1 MEIADR
7 AGRRFWRENWLLV
20 LVLALLFLE
29 RAAALWTLGA
39 EYTLASDDLSYVKS
53 GIYFAQNGVITM
65 HGTTPSAQI
74 MPGMTWL
81 IGLFA
86 ALFGEGGHA
95 LWLALKLL
103 WISMGTATGWFLFKS
118 VTLFAPKWC
127 GAVACLP
134 LFGADFVWTDNLILT
149 ETPFILCLSAMLYY
163 TFLLGRERSRRAFAG
178 CAVSYLAAILLK
190 ANIAVYPLFAL
201 GYLLAVKYPFK
212 RLLKQGLILA
222 CLVLC
227 FLVPWTVRNYVQFHA
242 FVPLTY
248 GAGNPTLLGTY
259 QGYGYPADEELD
271 YVTNVDEPFREAYA
285 AYFDENGEIPERYQ
299 KYLSLQHDGMKA
311 SYRLE
316 EWASR
321 DLKSLIV
328 SYGFLKPLEIVR
340 GTFYWERVFNIPGT
354 WVQEAQDL
362 NLLLCAL
369 AAAASLLFRK
379 HRAQFLYL
387 IILYGGNVYI
397 YAMTYAFGRYS
408 IGLMPMRC
416 ILVGLGASAL
426 VGGIRRLLNR
436 RALPAG

>member
-201 GYLLAVKYPFK
+201 GYLLTVKYPFK

-379 HRAQFLYL
+379 HRAQCLYL

>member
-118 VTLFAPKWC
+118 VTLFAPKCC

-379 HRAQFLYL
+379 HRAQCLYL

>member
-227 FLVPWTVRNYVQFHA
+227 FLVPWAARNYVQFRA

-379 HRAQFLYL
+379 HRAQCLYL

>member
-118 VTLFAPKWC
+118 VTLFAPKCC

-271 YVTNVDEPFREAYA
+271 YASNVDEPFRETYA

-316 EWASR
+316 EWAQPGSE
-321 DLKSLIV
+321 
-328 SYGFLKPLEIVR
+328 KPDRLLR
-340 GTFYWERVFNIPGT
+340 LP
-354 WVQEAQDL
+354 EAPR
-362 NLLLCAL
+362 NCKGHLLLGAGVQHPRNLGAGGTGSEPAAL
-369 AAAASLLFRK
+369 RTGRRSLPALPEAPGPVPVPHHPLWGER
-379 HRAQFLYL
+379 LYL
-387 IILYGGNVYI
+387 RHDLCLRAVQHRPD
-397 YAMTYAFGRYS
+397 A
-408 IGLMPMRC
+408 MRC

>member
-227 FLVPWTVRNYVQFHA
+227 FLVPWAVRNYVQFRA

-271 YVTNVDEPFREAYA
+271 YASNVDEPFRETYA

-340 GTFYWERVFNIPGT
+340 GTFYWVRVFNIPGT

-379 HRAQFLYL
+379 HRAQCLYL

-426 VGGIRRLLNR
+426 VGGTRRLLNR

>member
-227 FLVPWTVRNYVQFHA
+227 FLVPWAVRNYVQFRA

-271 YVTNVDEPFREAYA
+271 YASNVDEPFRETYA

>member
-20 LVLALLFLE
+20 LILALLFLE

-227 FLVPWTVRNYVQFHA
+227 FLVPWAVRNYVQFRA

-271 YVTNVDEPFREAYA
+271 YASNVDEPFRETYA

>member
-1 MEIADR
+1 MTTGDR
-7 AGRRFWRENWLLV
+7 GRRFWRENWLLV

-118 VTLFAPKWC
+118 VTLFAPKCC

-379 HRAQFLYL
+379 HRAQCLYL

>member
-118 VTLFAPKWC
+118 VTLFAPKCC

-227 FLVPWTVRNYVQFHA
+227 FLVPWAVRNYVQFRA

-259 QGYGYPADEELD
+259 QGYGYPADEDLD
-271 YVTNVDEPFREAYA
+271 YASNVDEPFRETYA

-311 SYRLE
+311 SHRLE

-379 HRAQFLYL
+379 HRAQCLYL

>member
-227 FLVPWTVRNYVQFHA
+227 FLVPWAVRNYVQFRA

-379 HRAQFLYL
+379 HRAQCLYL

>member
-134 LFGADFVWTDNLILT
+134 LFSADFVWTDNLILT

-259 QGYGYPADEELD
+259 QGYGYPADEEMD

-379 HRAQFLYL
+379 HRAQCLYL

>member
-227 FLVPWTVRNYVQFHA
+227 FLVPWAVRNYVQFRA

-271 YVTNVDEPFREAYA
+271 YASNVDEPFRETYA

-379 HRAQFLYL
+379 HRAQCLYL

>member
-7 AGRRFWRENWLLV
+7 AGRRFWRENRLLV

-39 EYTLASDDLSYVKS
+39 EYALASDDLSYIKS
-53 GIYFAQNGVITM
+53 GIYFAQNGVVTM

-118 VTLFAPKWC
+118 VTLFASKWC

-163 TFLLGRERSRRAFAG
+163 TFLLGRDRSRRAFAG

-201 GYLLAVKYPFK
+201 GYLLAVKYPFR

-227 FLVPWTVRNYVQFHA
+227 FLVPWAARNYVQFRA

-271 YVTNVDEPFREAYA
+271 YVSNVDVPFRETYA
-285 AYFDENGEIPERYQ
+285 AYFDENGEVPEKYQ

-316 EWASR
+316 EWARR

-328 SYGFLKPLEIVR
+328 SYGFLKPLEIVK
-340 GTFYWERVFNIPGT
+340 GIFYWDRVFNIPGT
-354 WVQEAQDL
+354 LVQKAQDL

-369 AAAASLLFRK
+369 AAAVSLLFRK
-379 HRAQFLYL
+379 HRAQCLYL
-387 IILYGGNVYI
+387 IVLYGGNVYI

-426 VGGIRRLLNR
+426 VGGIRRLLGR
-436 RALPAG
+436 RTLPAG

>member
-118 VTLFAPKWC
+118 VTLFAPKCC

-227 FLVPWTVRNYVQFHA
+227 FLVPWAVRNYVQFRA

-271 YVTNVDEPFREAYA
+271 YASNVDEPFRETYA

-379 HRAQFLYL
+379 HRAQCLYL

>member
-227 FLVPWTVRNYVQFHA
+227 FLVPWAVRNYVQFRA

-271 YVTNVDEPFREAYA
+271 YTSNVDEPFRETYA

-379 HRAQFLYL
+379 HRAQCLYL

>member
-201 GYLLAVKYPFK
+201 GYLLAVKDPFK

-227 FLVPWTVRNYVQFHA
+227 FLVPWAVRNYVQFRA

-271 YVTNVDEPFREAYA
+271 YTSNVDEPFRETYA

-379 HRAQFLYL
+379 HRAQCLYL

>member
-1 MEIADR
+1 MTTGDR
-7 AGRRFWRENWLLV
+7 GRRFWRENWLLV

-118 VTLFAPKWC
+118 VTLFAPKCC

-227 FLVPWTVRNYVQFHA
+227 FLVPWAVRNYVQFRA

-379 HRAQFLYL
+379 HRAQCLYL

>member
-271 YVTNVDEPFREAYA
+271 YASNVDEPFRETYA

-379 HRAQFLYL
+379 HRAQCLYL